1 MLQSADRFRAVMAP
15 KISGAWNLHEAT
27 LDQPLDFFVMFSSAA
42 SVLGSPGQSNYAA
55 ANAFLD
61 ALAHHRRG
69 LGLPALSVNWGP
81 WADAG
86 MAAEL
91 AHRSARRW
99 IPEGVRPIEVSEGLG
114 ALGKLMA
121 GQAPQVLAM
130 PVDWNVFVAQFPAG
144 KEPVALAE
152 LAAPGPRTA
161 GARQVPSELLLQ
173 LSAAPEA
180 ERRALAVGYLQQQVA
195 KVMGLVAGPLP
206 EPDYGLFELGL
217 DSLMAVELKN
227 LLSIAVGKDLPSSLM
242 FQCPNIDSMADY
254 MLRDLQKPALPP
266 VPGISAADDAI
277 MLPESEQ
284 ELLSLLASEVAATE
298 QLRAQ
303 IQRNGI

>member
-1 MLQSADRFRAVMAP
+1 MAP

-27 LDQPLDFFVMFSSAA
+27 LGRPLDFFVMFSSAA
-42 SVLGSPGQSNYAA
+42 SLLGSPGQSNYAA

-61 ALAHHRRG
+61 ALAHHRRHM
-69 LGLPALSVNWGP
+69 GLPALSVNWGP

-99 IPEGVRPIEVSEGLG
+99 IPEGVRPIEISAGLD
-114 ALGKLMA
+114 ALSRLLA
-121 GQAPQVLAM
+121 GSAPQVLAM
-130 PVDWNVFVAQFPAG
+130 PVDWAAFVAQFPAG
-144 KEPVALAE
+144 REPVALAE
-152 LAAPGPRTA
+152 LAPSRHRAAT
-161 GARQVPSELLLQ
+161 ARQAPAELLLQ
-173 LSAAPEA
+173 LSAAPQA
-180 ERRALAVGYLQQQVA
+180 ERRSLAVAYLQRQVA
-195 KVMGLVAGPLP
+195 KVMGLAAGPLP
-206 EPDYGLFELGL
+206 EPDHGLFELGL

-254 MLRDLQKPALPP
+254 LLRGLGTQAPLP
-266 VPGISAADDAI
+266 VPGILRPDDAI
-277 MLPESEQ
+277 SLPDSEQ

-303 IQRNGI
+303 IQRSGL